1 MALQLED
8 KKVIVA
14 EVNGA
19 AATALSAVLADYR
32 GMTVSQM
39 TRLRAKAR
47 DANVYVKVVR
57 NTLARRAVEG
67 TDFECLREAL
77 TGPSLLVL
85 SRDDPGAGA
94 RLLKDFTKDT
104 DRLSVRAIALGGKL
118 MGPEQ
123 LEAVASLPT
132 REQALAMLLG
142 VIKAPIGKLARTL
155 NEIPAKLVRTLAA
168 VREQKEAAG

>member
-77 TGPSLLVL
+77 AGPSLLVM

-94 RLLKDFTKDT
+94 RLLKDFAKET

-123 LEAVASLPT
+123 LDAVASLPT
-132 REQALAMLLG
+132 RDQALAMLLG
-142 VIKAPIGKLARTL
+142 VMKAPIGKLARTL
-155 NEIPAKLVRTLAA
+155 QEIPAKLVRTLAA
-168 VREQKEAAG
+168 VREQKESAG